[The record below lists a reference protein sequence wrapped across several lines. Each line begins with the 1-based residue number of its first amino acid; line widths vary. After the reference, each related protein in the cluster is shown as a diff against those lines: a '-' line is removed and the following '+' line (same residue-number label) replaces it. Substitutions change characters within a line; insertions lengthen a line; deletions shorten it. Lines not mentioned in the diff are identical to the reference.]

1 MQYKND
7 IYDPSIHD
15 IYNTLCVK
23 QPYANYIATG
33 EKTIEVRSR
42 NTTFRGDVLICSSSR
57 PRIEGLQSGATMCL
71 VEIYDVKR
79 VEDFTEE
86 DWQQTCIVGED
97 REEIIEGYGWLLRNP
112 RRVVEL
118 PVKGQLGIFKMVF
131 DKGDII
137 EYPQNVIIDDDAWL
151 KIEKL

>member
-1 MQYKND
+1 
-7 IYDPSIHD
+7 
-15 IYNTLCVK
+15 
-23 QPYANYIATG
+23 
-33 EKTIEVRSR
+33 
-42 NTTFRGDVLICSSSR
+42 
-57 PRIEGLQSGATMCL
+57 MCL

-137 EYPQNVIIDDDAWL
+137 EYPQNVIIDDDAWA